1 MQTIIVH
8 HRSKHH
14 AQNSG
19 YGRLIDY
26 LEAKTIPAGTTYL
39 PYKIA
44 KYISK
49 NTNQNAGIYDVK
61 SVYKD
66 WQLFQQLVFSKNEPR
81 TIHYLNAERDI
92 RYCTQLTA
100 RFSKTSVCASFHK
113 PPEVLLKT
121 IHDTQ
126 YLKKINGAIAVGSN
140 QVDFLKN
147 WLNLEQVKF
156 IPHGVDTTF
165 FQPDSSK
172 REEHT
177 LLFVG
182 QHLRDF
188 EALNYAVPRLKEKI
202 PSLKINAVLRNDY
215 SKKINADSAVTV
227 FSGLDD
233 ESLKK
238 IYQQATL
245 LFLPLQN
252 VTACNSILEAMACG
266 LPIVSTAVEGNASYV
281 KNNSGILVPQND
293 YNALIDTTLS
303 LLENQ
308 DALVKMSAAARITA
322 LDFEWK
328 KVSKQVCAFYHEISI
343 A

>member
-26 LEAKTIPAGTTYL
+26 LEAKTIPNKKTYL
-39 PYKIA
+39 PYKLA
-44 KYISK
+44 KFISK
-49 NTNQNAGIYDVK
+49 NTHQNAGIYDVK
-61 SVYKD
+61 SVFKD
-66 WQLFQQLVFSKNEPR
+66 WELIKELVFSKNVSR
-81 TIHYLNAERDI
+81 VIHYLNAERDI
-92 RYCTQLTA
+92 RHITEMIA
-100 RFSKTSVCASFHK
+100 RFSKTTICASFHK
-113 PPEVLLKT
+113 PPEVLVET
-121 IHDTQ
+121 IHDTR

-147 WLNLEQVKF
+147 WLDLEQVKF

-165 FQPDSSK
+165 FKPDNVK
-172 REEHT
+172 KDAQT

-188 EALNYAVPRLKEKI
+188 DALNYAIPRLKEKI
-202 PSLKINAVLRNDY
+202 PSLKINAVLRKDF
-215 SKKINADSAVTV
+215 SKKIISDTAVTI

-238 IYQQATL
+238 MYQEATL
-245 LFLPLQN
+245 LFLPLKN

-266 LPIVSTAVEGNASYV
+266 LPIVSTAIGGNASYV
-281 KNNSGILVPQND
+281 KNNSGILVPPND
-293 YNALIDTTLS
+293 YKALIDTTVS
-303 LLENQ
+303 LVKNQ
-308 DALVKMSAAARITA
+308 DLLVKMSDAARLNA
-322 LDFEWK
+322 LDFEWE
-328 KVSKQVCAFYHEISI
+328 KVAQQVAAFYGQINE
-343 A
+343 

>member
-1 MQTIIVH
+1 MQTIIIH

-26 LEAKTIPAGTTYL
+26 LEAKIIPAGTTHL

-49 NTNQNAGIYDVK
+49 RTNQSAGIYDVK
-61 SVYKD
+61 SVFKD
-66 WQLFQQLVFSKNEPR
+66 WQLLQQLVFSKNEPR

-92 RYCTQLTA
+92 RHCTKLTTH
-100 RFSKTSVCASFHK
+100 FSKTSVCASFHK
-113 PPEVLLKT
+113 PPEVLLKS
-121 IHDTQ
+121 IHDTR

-165 FQPDSSK
+165 FQPDSFK
-172 REEHT
+172 REEQT

-188 EALNYAVPRLKEKI
+188 EALNYAIPRLKEKI
-202 PSLKINAVLRNDY
+202 PSLKINAVLRKDY
-215 SKKINADSAVTV
+215 SQKIIPDSAVTV

-233 ESLKK
+233 ASLKK
-238 IYQQATL
+238 MYQQATL
-245 LFLPLQN
+245 LFLPLKN

-293 YNALIDTTLS
+293 YNALIDTTVS
-303 LLENQ
+303 LIKNQ
-308 DALVKMSAAARITA
+308 DIQVKMSAAARVTA

-328 KVSKQVCAFYHEISI
+328 KVAQEVVEFHSQIEKK
-343 A
+343 